1 MLRRPRVALDFLLE
15 IPALRDPFFALS
27 PSLTTNA
34 DGFGRQEAGP
44 FISIRLLS
52 L

>member
-1 MLRRPRVALDFLLE
+1 MLRRPRVALEFLLE

-34 DGFGRQEAGP
+34 DGFVARGRVRS
-44 FISIRLLS
+44 FRFDY
-52 L
+52 

>member
-1 MLRRPRVALDFLLE
+1 MFRRPRVALEYLLE

-34 DGFGRQEAGP
+34 DGIAATIWQPRKK
-44 FISIRLLS
+44 ISAV
-52 L
+52 